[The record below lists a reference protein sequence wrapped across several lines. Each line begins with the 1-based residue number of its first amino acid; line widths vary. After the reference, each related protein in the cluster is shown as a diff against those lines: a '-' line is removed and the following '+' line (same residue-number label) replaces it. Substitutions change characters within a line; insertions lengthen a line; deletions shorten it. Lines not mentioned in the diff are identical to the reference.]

1 MRTKRI
7 FNKRLKRKA
16 IFRVSDICTF
26 FFFAGMRAQR
36 AKNGWSVSITET
48 TVHTATKSDKGITHT
63 YTKENGL
70 MTIIGVELISII
82 SFYRLFSP
90 SLTQISTVNTNWLKV
105 IDVSDSSMC
114 HNYFRH
120 IFSLS
125 IFVGRQN
132 IYIYTVDLCPT
143 HRTDKCTYLIFVE
156 CANVTLFLAAEFLI
170 EMETQSFFHSN
181 WMIWESLAPHLLKQ
195 TLDSY
200 ICTFFPA

>member
-120 IFSLS
+120 IFFTFDFCRPTKYLHLHSWFVSNTQNWQVHVLDFCWMCQCNAFS
-125 IFVGRQN
+125 SCWIFNRNGNSV
-132 IYIYTVDLCPT
+132 V
-143 HRTDKCTYLIFVE
+143 
-156 CANVTLFLAAEFLI
+156 
-170 EMETQSFFHSN
+170 
-181 WMIWESLAPHLLKQ
+181 
-195 TLDSY
+195 
-200 ICTFFPA
+200 FPF